1 MMTIILIVLAIVS
14 LIYFLK
20 DLDIVKIFIA
30 SRNKDRAYYFLE
42 LGIEKIYRIQMKAW
56 EKIKNN
62 DLETD
67 KRLRE
72 DLIYAL
78 DASKENLDS
87 LLRDLAKIGYKLT
100 DEETRQIEKLNSNFN
115 IMLEVLKN

>member
-20 DLDIVKIFIA
+20 GLDVVKILIA
-30 SRNKDRAYYFLE
+30 SSNKDRAYYFLE